1 MPEICYGDMQY
12 IRLKT
17 TDPYLNLAIE
27 EHLFK
32 NSEEDIFMLWQNRPS
47 VIIGKNQNAYAE
59 VELAYAEERGIDI
72 CRRITGGGAVYH
84 DEGNLNYTFIT
95 NTGGEHTLDY
105 AYFARPIIS
114 ALSSFGITATLSGRN
129 DLECGGKKISG
140 NAQAVSGG
148 RILHHGTLL
157 FGVDVDTLQSVLR
170 TDKEK
175 LAFRAVKS
183 HRGRVGNLSAMLG
196 EDVGIDGFIEQI
208 EKQILAKTGAVPIP
222 PPTGEAIDALT
233 KRNRSREWIFSD
245 KRYLTDYTV
254 SRRQKYPFGIV
265 CVEMK
270 LSGDIIEDVTVSGDF
285 FGKRPIEELEAL
297 LIGHRADAL
306 PSLPIADY
314 INDMRAEEFNELIR

>member
-1 MPEICYGDMQY
+1 MKY
-12 IRLKT
+12 IRLTT
-17 TDPYLNLAIE
+17 TDPYRNLAVE
-27 EHLFK
+27 EYLFK

-59 VELAYAEERGIDI
+59 VELAYAEEVGIDI

-95 NTGGEHTLDY
+95 NTGGAHTLDY
-105 AYFARPIIS
+105 AYFASPIIS
-114 ALSSFGITATLSGRN
+114 ALASFGITATLSGRN

-157 FGVDVDTLQSVLR
+157 FSVDVDTLGAVLR

-175 LAFRAVKS
+175 LSYRAVKS

-196 EDVGIDGFIEQI
+196 KEVGIDGFIDQI
-208 EKQILAKTGAVPIP
+208 EKQVLAETGAVSMP
-222 PPTGEAIDALT
+222 PPTNEAIDALAE
-233 KRNRSREWIFSD
+233 RNRNREWIFSD
-245 KRYLTDYTV
+245 KRYLVDYTL

-265 CVEMK
+265 KVDLTLRGK
-270 LSGDIIEDVTVSGDF
+270 TIEAAIVSGDF

-297 LIGHRADAL
+297 LVGHATDAL
-306 PSLPIADY
+306 PSLPISDY
-314 INDMRAEEFNELIR
+314 IGGMTWEEFCELIK

>member
-1 MPEICYGDMQY
+1 MKY
-12 IRLKT
+12 IRLT
-17 TDPYLNLAIE
+17 TQDPYYNLAVE
-27 EHLFK
+27 EYLFK

-47 VIIGKNQNAYAE
+47 VILGKNQNAYAE
-59 VELAYAEERGIDI
+59 VELAYAKEKGIDV

-95 NTGGEHTLDY
+95 NTGGKHTLDY

-114 ALSSFGITATLSGRN
+114 ALASFGLTATLSGRN

-157 FGVDVDTLQSVLR
+157 FSVDVDTLGAVLR

-175 LAFRAVKS
+175 LAYRAVKS
-183 HRGRVGNLSAMLG
+183 HKGRVGNLAAMLG
-196 EDVGIDGFIEQI
+196 EEVGIDGFIKRI
-208 EKQILAKTGAVPIP
+208 EKQVLAETGAVSMP
-222 PPTGEAIDALT
+222 PPTNAAIETLT
-233 KRNRSREWIFSD
+233 ERNRSREWIFSD
-245 KRYLTDYTV
+245 NRYLTDYTV

-265 CVEMK
+265 KVDLT
-270 LSGDIIEDVTVSGDF
+270 LSGKKIEAATVSGDF

-297 LIGHRADAL
+297 LIGHPINAL
-306 PSLPIADY
+306 PSLPIGDY
-314 INDMRAEEFNELIR
+314 IGGMTWDEFQQLIR

>member
-1 MPEICYGDMQY
+1 MKY
-12 IRLKT
+12 IRLTT
-17 TDPYLNLAIE
+17 TDPYQNLAVE
-27 EHLFK
+27 EYLFK

-59 VELAYAEERGIDI
+59 VELAYAEEKGIDI

-114 ALSSFGITATLSGRN
+114 ALASFGVTATLSGRN

-157 FGVDVDTLQSVLR
+157 FSVDVDTLGAVLR

-175 LAFRAVKS
+175 LSYRAVKS

-196 EDVGIDGFIEQI
+196 EAIGIDGFIDQI
-208 EKQILAKTGAVPIP
+208 EKQVLAETGAVSMP
-222 PPTGEAIDALT
+222 PPTSEAIDALT
-233 KRNRSREWIFSD
+233 ERNRSREWIFSD
-245 KRYLTDYTV
+245 KRYLVDYTQ

-265 CVEMK
+265 KVDLALRGK
-270 LSGDIIEDVTVSGDF
+270 TIEAATVSGDF

-297 LIGHRADAL
+297 LVGHTTDAL

-314 INDMRAEEFNELIR
+314 IGGMTGEEFEELIR

>member
-1 MPEICYGDMQY
+1 MKY
-12 IRLKT
+12 IRLQT
-17 TDPYLNLAIE
+17 TDPYRNLAVE
-27 EHLFK
+27 EYLFK

-59 VELAYAEERGIDI
+59 VELAYAEKRGIDI

-114 ALSSFGITATLSGRN
+114 ALASFGITATLSGRN

-157 FGVDVDTLQSVLR
+157 FSVDADTLQGVLR
-170 TDKEK
+170 ADKEK
-175 LAFRAVKS
+175 LSYRAVKS
-183 HRGRVGNLSAMLG
+183 HRGRVGNLAAMLG
-196 EDVGIDGFIEQI
+196 EAIGIDCFIDRM
-208 EKQILAKTGAVPIP
+208 EKQVLAETGAISMP
-222 PPTGEAIDALT
+222 PPTSEAIDALT
-233 KRNRSREWIFSD
+233 ERNHSREWIFSD
-245 KRYLTDYTV
+245 KRYLVDYTQ
-254 SRRQKYPFGIV
+254 SRRKKYPFGIV
-265 CVEMK
+265 KVDLA
-270 LSGDIIEDVTVSGDF
+270 LSGKTIEAAIVSGDF

-297 LIGHRADAL
+297 LIGHTIDAL
-306 PSLPIADY
+306 PSLPIGEY
-314 INDMRAEEFNELIR
+314 ISGMTEEEFCSLIK